1 MGAGLRADAHP
12 ARGGSRGERSLAG
25 AGRPATSVSSHAT
38 RNDERDIKMND
49 FALNAMHIN
58 DWILHGDHYGRQPS
72 RGIYHAGHPG
82 WYETVQVT
90 PGLRN
95 PLGDIAGVSDRP
107 LSGIPALLRTRNAV
121 TVSPLTIIRNWEEFM
136 YGRPNHPNPSGV
148 GAWTLPTN
156 LALGQWG
163 RSFDPG

>member
-1 MGAGLRADAHP
+1 
-12 ARGGSRGERSLAG
+12 
-25 AGRPATSVSSHAT
+25 
-38 RNDERDIKMND
+38 MND

-72 RGIYHAGHPG
+72 RGIYHAGKPG

-121 TVSPLTIIRNWEEFM
+121 TVSPLTIIPNWKEFM
-136 YGRPNHPNPSGV
+136 YGRPNQPNPTGV